1 MTKSF
6 SFLLLITFFNLFYYL
21 FFSYDKE
28 ISNST
33 IVIQQGMKIHEI
45 SKMLYEKKIIRNKS
59 AFNLWI
65 KLNFLE
71 KKIKFGEF
79 QLSGKN
85 SIYNI
90 TKKLL
95 SGTFV
100 YRKFTLVEG
109 MYKYELLKILK
120 QIDPNSVVSIYDI
133 PDNIIADT
141 YSYLATDTAER
152 ILENVINYS
161 QRFSK
166 DIWEKRDQNIPI
178 KNIDELYILASIVE
192 KETAIKSEKGKIA
205 GVFFNRMSIGMR
217 LQSDPTV
224 EFSITKGVKKL
235 GRKLLRKDLKFDS
248 EYNTYMNKGL
258 PPSIICYPGKESL
271 IAVSRPYNSNYL
283 FFVAK
288 NKNGQ
293 HYFSVNYKEHLER
306 IRSIKNAK

>member
-1 MTKSF
+1 M
-6 SFLLLITFFNLFYYL
+6 LITFFNLFYYL

-45 SKMLYEKKIIRNKS
+45 SKMLHEKKIIRNKS

-90 TKKLL
+90 TKKIL

-152 ILENVINYS
+152 ILENIINYS
-161 QRFSK
+161 QRFSE
-166 DIWEKRDQNIPI
+166 DIWEKRDKNIPI
-178 KNIDELYILASIVE
+178 KNVDELYILASIVE

-224 EFSITKGVKKL
+224 EFSITKGEKKL